1 MNKPLFMHVQVD
13 RPNVSVPVVP
23 GLVSILEEGFTMKN
37 RFAVGAFAV
46 MALAA
51 ASVLAGDALV
61 SGPQEGKNIP
71 GPFHPLNVTGDR
83 AGKKHCL
90 V

>member
-1 MNKPLFMHVQVD
+1 
-13 RPNVSVPVVP
+13 
-23 GLVSILEEGFTMKN
+23 MKS

-51 ASVLAGDALV
+51 AGVMAGDALK
-61 SGPQEGKNIP
+61 SGPAEGKNIP
-71 GPFHPLNVTGDR
+71 GPFHPTNLTGPM

>member
-1 MNKPLFMHVQVD
+1 
-13 RPNVSVPVVP
+13 
-23 GLVSILEEGFTMKN
+23 MKN

-51 ASVLAGDALV
+51 AGVFAGDALT
-61 SGPQEGKNIP
+61 SGPQEGKSIP
-71 GPFHPLNVTGDR
+71 GPFHPTNITGAM

>member
-1 MNKPLFMHVQVD
+1 
-13 RPNVSVPVVP
+13 
-23 GLVSILEEGFTMKN
+23 MKS
-37 RFAVGAFAV
+37 RFAVGALAV

-51 ASVLAGDALV
+51 AGVVAGDALT
-61 SGPQEGKNIP
+61 SGPQVGKNIP
-71 GPFHPLNVTGDR
+71 GPFHPTTLTGPM